1 MPKAPKKNRL
11 DLLLVQKGL
20 ASSVKEAEALIISG
34 RVRIPLISLPLKP
47 GSLLSPDSQ
56 ITVIAA
62 PKYVSR
68 GGDKLESALDFWG
81 ISVKNLICLDIGAS
95 TGGFT
100 DCLLQRGASKVYAV
114 DVGTGQLDPK
124 IRKDARVIA
133 LEKTHILKWRPDWK
147 DGAPSFVTIDV
158 SFMSVKNIFPRLKE
172 NAPAPFEILCL
183 AKPQFEALPKAAPK
197 GVVRDENEREAAI
210 RAVLA
215 DVLNGGFTL
224 TGRFPCPVLG
234 AKGNREE
241 WVRLSHKETI

>member
-1 MPKAPKKNRL
+1 MPKAPQKTRL

-20 ASSVKEAEALIISG
+20 ASDIKEAQALILSA
-34 RVRIPLISLPLKP
+34 RVRILRRSKPLKAGDLFP
-47 GSLLSPDSQ
+47 ENTD
-56 ITVIAA
+56 IIVAA
-62 PKYVSR
+62 VSKYVSR

-124 IRKDARVIA
+124 IRKDARVTA
-133 LEKTHILKWRPDWK
+133 LEKTHVLKWKPDWK
-147 DGAPSFVTIDV
+147 EGAPNFVTMDV
-158 SFMSVKNIFPRLKE
+158 SFMSVKNIFPWLKE

-197 GVVRDENEREAAI
+197 GIVRDENEREAAI

-215 DVLNGGFTL
+215 AALDGRFTL
-224 TGRFPCPVLG
+224 IGRFPCPVLG

-241 WVRLSHKETI
+241 WIFLEVKI